1 MDNLIKKHVYYTIY
15 NIDSSGTTNMILSNI
30 PAHMKAKEKNLIA
43 MAREVEVLRAEI
55 LNAEKRVNGS
65 FLASVCHSLFM

>member
-1 MDNLIKKHVYYTIY
+1 MVSLVSKK
-15 NIDSSGTTNMILSNI
+15 DSFRIIMALV
-30 PAHMKAKEKNLIA
+30 AHFDLELHEVDYMKAKEKNLIA